1 MKKRKAKQQKKNS
14 FYRSGLEKALA
25 ERLPKEFE
33 YEPFAVPYVTHRK
46 YTPDFVCGSCF
57 IEAKGFFRAG
67 DTMKYKAIRDCID
80 GELIFVFSDGNK
92 KLRKGSKITHSE
104 WCIKENIKSFSI
116 HECDELIKYIKER
129 NYENSRN
136 T

>member
-1 MKKRKAKQQKKNS
+1 MKPKKKNKS
-14 FYRSGLEKALA
+14 YYRSGLEKALA

-46 YTPDFVCGSCF
+46 YTPDFVCGSCL

-67 DTMKYKAIRDCID
+67 DTMKYKAIRDSID

-92 KLRKGSKITHSE
+92 KIRKGSKMTHFQ
-104 WCIKENIKSFSI
+104 WCDKENMKSFSI
-116 HECDELIKYIKER
+116 DECEELIKYIKER
-129 NYENSRN
+129 NYENSSN